1 MQPTDKVPLLGRVKS
16 LISNQK
22 RPEAKDGSETSSGGM
37 KVVLEASLAYDTAAV
52 LTF

>member
-22 RPEAKDGSETSSGGM
+22 RPEVKDGSETSSGGM